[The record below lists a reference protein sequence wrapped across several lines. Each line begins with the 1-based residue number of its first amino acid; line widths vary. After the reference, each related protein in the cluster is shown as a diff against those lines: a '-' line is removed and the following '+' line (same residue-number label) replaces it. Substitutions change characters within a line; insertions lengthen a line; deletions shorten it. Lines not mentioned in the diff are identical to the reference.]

1 MVKRHALANQH
12 EDSPMLQTLTP
23 DCLPMLIGSLPL
35 NDHAAASRLIMD
47 HTPSIPLWAQLPVF
61 PEEGMVP
68 QFLPGMPGV
77 VQRGGKMI
85 IDSAG
90 SAFDNELLAFFE
102 DYMAISEEP
111 DRLPDS
117 RFALNETTG
126 KGVAALLDT
135 LGRIETPPVAVKG
148 QVTGPITFCTGV
160 KDQDD
165 RAIFYNET
173 LRDAAVK
180 RLALNAR
187 WQVRSLSGPGCP
199 VIIFIDEPALA
210 GFGSSELISIS
221 KEEILACLQEVVAAI
236 HTDGGLAGIHVCA
249 NTDWSLVLESGADI
263 VNFDAYAYFD
273 RFVLYASQI
282 RAFLAAGRLLAW
294 GIVPTLEPEAIRR
307 ETVDSLLARWQEQF
321 SQIEALGIEAKT
333 IYRQSF
339 ITPSCG
345 VGSLSLDLARRVLTL
360 TRDLSATIRE
370 SF

>member
-1 MVKRHALANQH
+1 MVKSNVSQNQQK
-12 EDSPMLQTLTP
+12 DPAMLQTFIP
-23 DCLPMLIGSLPL
+23 GCLPLLIGSLPM
-35 NDHAAASRLIMD
+35 NDHPAASRLIMD
-47 HTPSIPLWAQLPVF
+47 YTPSIPLWVQLPVF

-68 QFLPGMPGV
+68 QFLPGMPAV
-77 VQRGGKMI
+77 VEQGGKRF
-85 IDSAG
+85 IDAAG
-90 SAFDNELLAFFE
+90 ASFDEDLLAFFE
-102 DYMAISEEP
+102 AYMAVSEDP
-111 DRLPDS
+111 DRLPGS

-126 KGVAALLDT
+126 RGVAALLDT
-135 LGRIETPPVAVKG
+135 LDRIKTPPVAVKG

-160 KDQDD
+160 KDQDG

-187 WQVRSLSGPGCP
+187 WQIRTLSGPGCP

-221 KEEILACLQEVVAAI
+221 KEEILACLREVVDAI

-273 RFVLYASQI
+273 RFVLYGDPI
-282 RAFLAAGRLLAW
+282 RAFLAAGGMLAW
-294 GIVPTLEPEAIRR
+294 GIVPTLEPETIRQ
-307 ETVDSLLARWQEQF
+307 ETVDTLYARWQEQF
-321 SQIEALGIEAKT
+321 RQIEALGFAPAT
-333 IYRQSF
+333 LFAQSF

-345 VGSLSLDLARRVLTL
+345 VGSLSLDLAKRVLAL
-360 TRDLSATIRE
+360 TRDLSATIRDR
-370 SF
+370 F

>member
-1 MVKRHALANQH
+1 
-12 EDSPMLQTLTP
+12 MLQPLKP

-35 NDHAAASRLIMD
+35 DDHLAASRLIMD
-47 HTPSIPLWAQLPVF
+47 YTPAIPLWVQLPVF

-77 VQRGGKMI
+77 VKKGGKTF
-85 IDSAG
+85 IDTAAES
-90 SAFDNELLAFFE
+90 FDGDLLSFFE
-102 DYMAISEEP
+102 DYMATTEDP
-111 DRLPDS
+111 DRLPAS
-117 RFALNETTG
+117 RFALSETTG

-148 QVTGPITFCTGV
+148 QVTGPVTFCTGV
-160 KDQDD
+160 KDQDG

-187 WQVRSLSGPGCP
+187 WQVRTLSGPGCP

-221 KEEILACLQEVVAAI
+221 KEEILGCLQEVVDAI
-236 HTDGGLAGIHVCA
+236 HADGGLAGIHVCA

-273 RFVLYASQI
+273 RFILYGSQI
-282 RAFLAAGRLLAW
+282 RDFLASGRFLAW
-294 GIVPTLEPEAIRR
+294 GIVPTLKTEEIER
-307 ETVDSLLARWQEQF
+307 ETVDTLHAGWQERLRQVE
-321 SQIEALGIEAKT
+321 SLGIAPAV
-333 IYRQSF
+333 IRSQSF

-345 VGSLSLDLARRVLTL
+345 VGSLSLDLARRVLAL
-360 TRDLSATIRE
+360 TRDLSAAIRAAN
-370 SF
+370 